1 MSINLLDLRHLRVG
15 TKSEIA
21 AITNIRDG
29 QFSMCTENRTLYTFV
44 LSGAQYLIDN
54 EKVLRS
60 DVSANARWVY
70 ANINVPFGYVYDFVV
85 RDWEEDSENDV
96 YVLTIEDPN
105 TVIQTD
111 KTMIQLYDSQ
121 SNLVGVSNIGKDE
134 NGLYV
139 LTTCTEPDGRFN
151 GRAIIIPTNK
161 V

>member
-15 TKSEIA
+15 TKAEIT

-44 LSGAQYLIDN
+44 LSGASYIIDN
-54 EKVLRS
+54 EKVLS
-60 DVSANARWVY
+60 SSVDTNARWVY
-70 ANINVPFGYVYDFVV
+70 ANINVPYGYVYDFDID
-85 RDWEEDSENDV
+85 DWVGDGDN

-121 SNLVGVSNIGKDE
+121 SNLVGVTNIGKDS

-139 LTTCTEPDGRFN
+139 LTTCADPDCRFK
-151 GRAIIIPTNK
+151 GQAVILPTNK
-161 V
+161 I